1 VVLGLAL
8 LSTWLHADLHATTIV
23 VIEYQGQV
31 IIAADSLASTQFPGV
46 TRSACKIRYI
56 NGMAVALTGPINNPE
71 VEYDAWLTVRDV
83 LRTTTS
89 PRNAI
94 GRIARLLLE
103 PLRAHVQFEQ
113 RESLPR
119 YQRLVDGDGTVLNI
133 ILSAIENDRQIL
145 LATGF
150 GETVEGDPSSI
161 RPVPRDECVDAG
173 CVSLFGRIQNA
184 TAHLPT
190 MGGLTVDRA
199 AAFAEE
205 LVQVEIAADT
215 DGHVGGPI
223 DIIRLTRDGI
233 EWVARKPEC
242 AEREGE

>member
-1 VVLGLAL
+1 VQPRPLNADVDVDPAKVAGRRRQTALVVKPDAHPSQAHGCHAQVARVVLGLAL

-94 GRIARLLLE
+94 GIIARLLLE

-119 YQRLVDGDGTVLNI
+119 YQRLVDGDGTVFNI

-145 LATGF
+145 L
-150 GETVEGDPSSI
+150 V
-161 RPVPRDECVDAG
+161 
-173 CVSLFGRIQNA
+173 
-184 TAHLPT
+184 
-190 MGGLTVDRA
+190 
-199 AAFAEE
+199 
-205 LVQVEIAADT
+205 
-215 DGHVGGPI
+215 
-223 DIIRLTRDGI
+223 
-233 EWVARKPEC
+233 
-242 AEREGE
+242 